1 MKSRRVRRGGMAML
15 WQQDRIPVDPFGRG
29 VGAAEFAG
37 GRSRKVHGGRER
49 DFVAI
54 FGRGG
59 VGAAELA
66 GGRSR
71 KVHGGMVMLQQ
82 QDGMPDAASA
92 GFVPHGGA
100 GIFSVRGRGGGGNS
114 AYYRGQMG
122 GRKRTCRSKSR
133 CGGRP
138 WEYNWVHHGT
148 K

>member
-1 MKSRRVRRGGMAML
+1 MKSRRVRRGGMAMPR
-15 WQQDRIPVDPFGRG
+15 QQDGMLAIFGRG
-29 VGAAEFAG
+29 AAKLAG
-37 GRSRKVHGGRER
+37 GRSRKVHGGRES
-49 DFVAI
+49 DFVDL
-54 FGRGG
+54 FGRG
-59 VGAAELA
+59 VGAAKLA

-71 KVHGGMVMLQQ
+71 KVHGGMVMLRQ

>member
-1 MKSRRVRRGGMAML
+1 MKSRRVRRGGMAMPR
-15 WQQDRIPVDPFGRG
+15 QQDGMPALFG
-29 VGAAEFAG
+29 G
-37 GRSRKVHGGRER
+37 GRSRKVHGGRES
-49 DFVAI
+49 DFVHI

-71 KVHGGMVMLQQ
+71 KVHGGMVMLRQ

>member
-1 MKSRRVRRGGMAML
+1 ML
-15 WQQDRIPVDPFGRG
+15 R
-29 VGAAEFAG
+29 
-37 GRSRKVHGGRER
+37 
-49 DFVAI
+49 
-54 FGRGG
+54 
-59 VGAAELA
+59 
-66 GGRSR
+66 
-71 KVHGGMVMLQQ
+71 Q

-92 GFVPHGGA
+92 GLGF
-100 GIFSVRGRGGGGNS
+100 FSVRGRGGGGNS

>member
-1 MKSRRVRRGGMAML
+1 MKSRRVRRGGMARL
-15 WQQDRIPVDPFGRG
+15 RQQDGMPVDLFGR
-29 VGAAEFAG
+29 
-37 GRSRKVHGGRER
+37 
-49 DFVAI
+49 
-54 FGRGG
+54 G

-71 KVHGGMVMLQQ
+71 KVHGGGRSRKVHGGMVMLRQ

-92 GFVPHGGA
+92 GL

-133 CGGRP
+133 CGGRR
-138 WEYNWVHHGT
+138 WEFNWVHYGT

>member
-1 MKSRRVRRGGMAML
+1 MKSRRVRRGGMAMPR
-15 WQQDRIPVDPFGRG
+15 QQDGML
-29 VGAAEFAG
+29 
-37 GRSRKVHGGRER
+37 
-49 DFVAI
+49 AI
-54 FGRGG
+54 FGRG
-59 VGAAELA
+59 AAKLA

-71 KVHGGMVMLQQ
+71 KVHGGMVMLRQ

-100 GIFSVRGRGGGGNS
+100 GFFSVRGRGGGGNS